1 MRTILTLLLITITTA
16 GFTQTLSYNDL
27 QTIEKLEKQKISSY
41 TTENGLTVNVG
52 DTISFG
58 EPGNGLNYLHI
69 KKFIVRT
76 GPPGHNIAPNEC
88 NITKKSVVKSFEV
101 KKNKSNDKYFATMY
115 TGEEEKTT
123 FGEDYYLINIED
135 ALKSKEILLK

>member
-1 MRTILTLLLITITTA
+1 MRTLLTLLLLTVTTA
-16 GFTQTLSYNDL
+16 GFTQTLTYSDL

-41 TTENGLTVNVG
+41 ITENGLTVNVG

-58 EPGNGLNYLHI
+58 EPSNGLNYLHI

-76 GPPGHNIAPNEC
+76 RPPGHNIAPNEF
-88 NITKKSVVKSFEV
+88 NISKKSVVTSFEF

-115 TGEEEKTT
+115 TGEEEKIT
-123 FGEDYYLINIED
+123 FGKDYYLINIED